1 MNNSPTPESN
11 LFKEVNTEDTY
22 RILQLYHT
30 SMRNVGLYTSISFA
44 ALGYS
49 RYHRGKTFFLNILL
63 IFISMVFTIIAL
75 IICHFLIK
83 DLSYFSEKDDI
94 SEDLILKWNMLPH
107 IMLYTNIVLLLA
119 SLYVF
124 YVQFN

>member
-1 MNNSPTPESN
+1 MNNSPTPQSN

-49 RYHRGKTFFLNILL
+49 RYHRGKTFFLNVLL
-63 IFISMVFTIIAL
+63 IFISMVFTIKSTSNKY
-75 IICHFLIK
+75 FL
-83 DLSYFSEKDDI
+83 
-94 SEDLILKWNMLPH
+94 
-107 IMLYTNIVLLLA
+107 
-119 SLYVF
+119 
-124 YVQFN
+124 